1 MIRSTVPQRSGR
13 PARRVTAITAGALLS
28 LGIFA
33 LPAGAAEDEISLEP
47 TEQYI
52 QGEAGSVH
60 TVATETVPA
69 DLVGKDCD
77 VRVTT
82 VNGGSVHPG
91 NTVIT
96 TTGDSVSEMADV
108 EASAEARV
116 VGVHRVTLG
125 ESIKV
130 DLKLGDEGLS
140 SLGFTV
146 GFECTPEDLVPTVEP
161 AEQEAPP
168 AEPVPA
174 TPTYTG

>member
-1 MIRSTVPQRSGR
+1 MIRSTASQRSGR
-13 PARRVTAITAGALLS
+13 PARRVPALVAGALLA
-28 LGIFA
+28 LTIFA
-33 LPAGAAEDEISLEP
+33 SPAGAAEDEIKVEP
-47 TEQYI
+47 DEQYI
-52 QGEAGSVH
+52 EGEAGSVH

-69 DLVGKDCD
+69 ELVGKDCD

-91 NTVIT
+91 NNVIT
-96 TTGDSVSEMADV
+96 TTGDSVSEMEDV

-125 ESIKV
+125 ESIQV
-130 DLKLGDEGLS
+130 DLKLGEEGLS
-140 SLGFTV
+140 SLGFSV

-161 AEQEAPP
+161 EQQAPP
-168 AEPVPA
+168 ADPVPA